1 VLYSRVAGWL
11 SCSVWLACAC
21 SRSAPDSEIFGDS
34 SAAPPASQFDAGS
47 RAELGPRPDAGLVA
61 RDAAVPARGPAADGG
76 APHDGSRPQ
85 QQPDP
90 SEDGGVADGGS
101 SILGTPSTFKVFDQ
115 IPQFGIYGTADPDYV
130 PPAGV
135 LMWSHGTEFVTKL
148 TRAQQAQIGGD
159 LQARVTY
166 HAQCD
171 NYDRL
176 GGVFFLVAPAGKTP
190 SSSDPHTELVRFITP
205 FSDYARGA
213 LATYVFP
220 SADVA
225 TYAATLAD
233 ASHDVWIG
241 IGGGSNPYDGDPC
254 SNTNQT
260 AKFKAIGF
268 KYSLEFVSKSA
279 LTKASSSTL
288 TALYNVSAKR
298 VPVEGA
304 FLLSGASITGRVTVL
319 VSGHGA
325 DSGGHEYRSTK
336 DSVSVNGQSIGS
348 FNTQID
354 CASYERFSPDGNP
367 GIFRSNTS
375 SNPRN
380 WCPGALVPAHTFAAT
395 LNPGSN
401 TVRLEIDAAQ
411 VPSGSYYATSISFSA
426 P

>member
-1 VLYSRVAGWL
+1 VISG
-11 SCSVWLACAC
+11 
-21 SRSAPDSEIFGDS
+21 ES
-34 SAAPPASQFDAGS
+34 SAGAPASQFDAGS
-47 RAELGPRPDAGLVA
+47 RPALGTRPDAGLVA
-61 RDAAVPARGPAADGG
+61 RDAAIPSRDAAADGG
-76 APHDGSRPQ
+76 ARKDGSTPH

-90 SEDGGVADGGS
+90 SDDGGVADSGS
-101 SILGTPSTFKVFDQ
+101 SIVGTPGTFKVFDQ
-115 IPQFGIYGTADPDYV
+115 IPQFGIYGTSDPDYV

-159 LQARVTY
+159 LSARVTY

-176 GGVFFLVAPAGKTP
+176 GGVFFLVVPAGKAP
-190 SSSDPHTELVRFITP
+190 SASDPHTELVRFITP

-220 SADVA
+220 SADIA

-233 ASHDVWIG
+233 PSHDVWIG

-254 SNTNQT
+254 TNTNQT

-279 LTKASSSTL
+279 LLPASSTTL
-288 TALYNVSAKR
+288 SALYNVSAKR

-304 FLLSGASITGRVTVL
+304 FLVSGAGVTGRVTVL

-348 FNTQID
+348 FSTQID

-395 LNPGSN
+395 LNAGSN

-411 VPSGSYYATSISFSA
+411 IPSGSYYATSISFSA